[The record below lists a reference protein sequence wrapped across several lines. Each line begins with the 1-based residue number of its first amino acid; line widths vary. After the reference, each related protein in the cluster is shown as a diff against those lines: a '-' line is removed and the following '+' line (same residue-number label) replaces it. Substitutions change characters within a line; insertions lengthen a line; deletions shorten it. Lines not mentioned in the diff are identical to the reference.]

1 MKQFLIVLKFEMEN
15 YFKNKTFLLTTVGL
29 ALVAAALVIVPTFI
43 PGFLGNDDKTD
54 SMEEL
59 QEFGIC
65 PGDEQM
71 EKLSALFLQAGIS
84 LREYPSEKELKS
96 AVEEESV
103 QAGFILDSDAH
114 VRYVVNNLQLTDT
127 NQQTFAD
134 LYAAYLQQSYY
145 LSHGMTPEELSEAAS
160 LAVDIEPE
168 ILGKNSAKNYMYT
181 YILIFAVYF
190 LILLYGQMI
199 AVSVTNEKSNRAI
212 EILVTS
218 VNSSSLICGKVLAGA
233 ISGVIQMSII
243 LGAAFGSYA
252 AFGQAWG
259 GMLDFLFDIP
269 TRVLLA
275 FAVFQLLSYLLYAFI
290 YGMLGAMVSKTEDIS
305 KSASTV
311 TMLYVVSFLV
321 AIFGMMQNSDSLMM
335 KVASFIPFTSGNAM
349 FIRVSMGSV
358 SFAEILIS
366 FVILAGS
373 CVGIGILAAKMFR
386 MATLHYG
393 NPLKLKNA
401 LKMLRQQS

>member
-15 YFKNKTFLLTTVGL
+15 YFKNKTFLITTVGL
-29 ALVAAALVIVPTFI
+29 ALLAAALIIVPTLI
-43 PGFLGNDDKTD
+43 PGFLGDDDKGD
-54 SMEEL
+54 STEQT

-65 PGDEQM
+65 PGEESM
-71 EKLSALFLQAGIS
+71 EVLNAVFSQAGIS
-84 LREYPSEKELKS
+84 LKEYSSEEELKS
-96 AVEEESV
+96 AVEEENIE
-103 QAGFILDSDAH
+103 AGFILDADRH

-127 NQQTFAD
+127 NQQMFAEV
-134 LYAAYLQQSYY
+134 YAGYLQQSYY
-145 LSHGMTPEELSEAAS
+145 LSHGMTVEELSEAAS

-168 ILGKNSAKNYMYT
+168 ILGKNSAENYMYT
-181 YILIFAVYF
+181 YILVFAMYF

-218 VNSSSLICGKVLAGA
+218 VNSNSLICGKVLAGA
-233 ISGVIQMSII
+233 ISGVIQMAVI

-252 AFGQAWG
+252 AFGAAWG

-269 TRVLLA
+269 TRVMVA

-305 KSASTV
+305 KSASLV
-311 TMLYVVSFLV
+311 TMLYIVSFLV
-321 AIFGMMQNSDSLMM
+321 AMFGMMQSSDSLMM

-358 SFAEILIS
+358 STAEIIVS
-366 FVILAGS
+366 FIILAGS
-373 CVGIGILAAKMFR
+373 CIGIGVLAARMFR

-393 NPLKLKNA
+393 NPLKFKNA
-401 LKMLRQQS
+401 LKMLKQQK